1 MLTWG
6 AFLLLSVI
14 AGSSTTF
21 FAGVYKQARDWL
33 EVCMVQYIMA
43 VIEIFIFNA
52 SKCSNET
59 FYSFKTR
66 NFRIFTSGMFISSIG
81 GWMQGMALSWLVY
94 RVTGSVADLGLVI
107 FAGNLPL
114 LFLLFIGGVAAD
126 RHDKRKIL
134 LACNALAMLQAVIL
148 TYLVYSGEVGLGA
161 IIVLSVMLGCTI
173 AFEVPARQS
182 LVPTLVTDKQHL
194 ANALGLSS
202 ASFHVARMV
211 GPALGGVIIARYGE
225 ALCFFINAISFIA
238 ALIALLSLRLPT
250 APVNTHHLSA
260 EACTRVTRF
269 AAAAAR
275 IWLIV
280 LRPGIY
286 TLLFLAAFVTTFGLQ
301 YTVLLPVIVDRLL
314 NSHSIA
320 YGWLNTAGGIG
331 ALMGSLTIA
340 YLGHKKGRRL
350 RIGLA
355 CLTLSLALVVLAF
368 SQNLILSMVAVVV
381 AGVCLAIHWN
391 GGNSLMQQGVEAHCR
406 GKMMG
411 VYTTFTLGLAPL
423 TSLLAGFI
431 AQRFGVQMALI
442 LSAAGIFLG
451 ASCYLWQVR
460 VLDDVCL

>member
-1 MLTWG
+1 MIQYL
-6 AFLLLSVI
+6 
-14 AGSSTTF
+14 
-21 FAGVYKQARDWL
+21 
-33 EVCMVQYIMA
+33 VC

-52 SKCSNET
+52 SKCSKET
-59 FYSFKTR
+59 FRSFKTR
-66 NFRIFTSGMFISSIG
+66 NFRIFTCGMFISSIG
-81 GWMQGMALSWLVY
+81 SWMQGMALSWLVY
-94 RVTGSVADLGLVI
+94 RLTGSVADLGLVI

-126 RHDKRKIL
+126 RHDKRRIL
-134 LACNALAMLQAVIL
+134 LTCNALAMLQAIIL
-148 TYLVYSGEVGLGA
+148 TVLVYTGQVGLGS
-161 IIVLSVMLGCTI
+161 IVILSVLLGCTI

-182 LVPTLVTDKQHL
+182 LVPTLVTDKHHL

-202 ASFHVARMV
+202 ASFHVARMI
-211 GPALGGVIIARYGE
+211 GPAFGGFIIARWGE
-225 ALCFFINAISFIA
+225 DLCFGINALSFIA
-238 ALIALLSLRLPT
+238 ALVALGALRLPP
-250 APVNTHHLSA
+250 APLNTHHLSE
-260 EACTRVTRF
+260 EACTRITRV

-280 LRPGIY
+280 LRPGVY

-314 NSHSIA
+314 NGQSIA
-320 YGWLNTAGGIG
+320 YGMLNTAGGIG

-340 YLGHKKGRRL
+340 YLGHKKGRRV

-355 CLTLSLALVVLAF
+355 CLALSLTLIVLAF
-368 SQNLILSMVAVVV
+368 SQSLALSMVAVVV

-431 AQRFGVQMALI
+431 AQKYGVQMALV
-442 LSAAGIFLG
+442 LSAAGILVG
-451 ASCYLWQVR
+451 ATFYLWQVR
-460 VLDDVCL
+460 ALEDVCL